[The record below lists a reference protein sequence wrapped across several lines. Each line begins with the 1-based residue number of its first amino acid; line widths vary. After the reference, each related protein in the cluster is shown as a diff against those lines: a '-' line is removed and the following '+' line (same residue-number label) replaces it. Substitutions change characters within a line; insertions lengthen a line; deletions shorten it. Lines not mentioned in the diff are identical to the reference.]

1 MNKTTLARRSF
12 FKVTALGTGGIMLG
26 LYNPA
31 KAQRGPGGPPAPPLS
46 PLAFITVALD
56 GIVTIVGKNPEIGQG
71 IKTTLPML
79 IAEELDVDWA
89 KVRVVQGDLNTAK
102 YGGQSAGGSTA
113 IPNNWIPM
121 RLVGATGRHLFVTA
135 AAQTWNVPAA
145 ELTTASGKV
154 LHAASKR
161 SIGYGEL
168 ASKVAALPMPAPA
181 DVKMKDAKD
190 YKIIGKFVTGVEN
203 QAIVTGK
210 PVFSIDFTLPGMLYA
225 VYQKCPVYSGRA
237 VSANL
242 DEVKKLSGVRHAFI
256 VDGSPTNNQFRSGVA
271 IVADSW
277 YQAKVARE
285 SLRVSWDEGATAG
298 QSTELFAKQAAELSV
313 KAPMVNLRN
322 DGNVDAAFGTDK
334 TVEGAYY
341 YPFISHAPLEPQNCA
356 ALFKDGKL
364 ELWAPSQ
371 IPQGGLTLGAQACG
385 IQPTD
390 VTLHLMRA
398 GGGFGRRLTNDY
410 CAEAAAIAKQVPGVP
425 IKLLWTRE
433 DDMAHDFYRPGG
445 FHYFKGSVNA
455 AGKPTAWRD
464 HFVTFGNPTPQN
476 PNAVA
481 GNAAFPANH
490 FPGGFLP
497 SYSLGQSTMPLGVP
511 TGALR
516 APGTNAYCFAI
527 QGFTDELAI
536 LGGQDPIQFRIDML
550 KSEPVGMRNFDP
562 QRMIGVLE
570 LVREKSDWANRGK
583 LPKGTGKGVA
593 FQFSHAGY
601 FAHVIEVTVSADNKV
616 KVNKA
621 WVAGDVGRQIIN
633 QSSSI
638 NQAEGAVIDGL
649 SHLMGYEITFAK
661 GRAVEQNF
669 DSYPPMRMKQAPPA
683 IEVHFKLTDNNP
695 TGLGEPALPPVLPAV
710 VNAIFAAT
718 GKRIRSVPLMKQGF
732 SWA

>member
-12 FKVTALGTGGIMLG
+12 FKVTALGTGGFMLG
-26 LYNPA
+26 LYSPA
-31 KAQRGPGGPPAPPLS
+31 KAQRGPGGPPAAPLS
-46 PLAFITVALD
+46 ALSFITVALD
-56 GIVTIVGKNPEIGQG
+56 GTVTIVGKNPEIGQG
-71 IKTTLPML
+71 MKTALPMI
-79 IAEELDVDWA
+79 IADELDVDWSSV
-89 KVRVVQGDLNTAK
+89 KVVQGDLNAAK

-113 IPNNWIPM
+113 IPNNWTPM
-121 RLVGATGRHLFVTA
+121 RQVGAAGRHLFITA

-154 LHAASKR
+154 LHASSKR

-168 ASKVAALPMPAPA
+168 ASKIVSLPMPVLA
-181 DVKMKDAKD
+181 DLKLKDPKD
-190 YKIIGKFVTGVEN
+190 YKIIGRSIGGVEN
-203 QAIVTGK
+203 PDIVVGK

-225 VYQKCPVYSGRA
+225 VYEKCPVFSGKA

-242 DEVKKLSGVRHAFI
+242 DAVKKLPGVRHAFI
-256 VDGSPTNNQFRSGVA
+256 IEGTGNAASLLSGVA
-271 IVADSW
+271 VVADSW
-277 YQAKVARE
+277 YQAKMARE
-285 SLRVSWDEGATAG
+285 SLRVVWDEGPTAS
-298 QSTELFAKQAAELSV
+298 QSTEGFAKQAVELST
-313 KAPMVNLRN
+313 KAPMTSLRN
-322 DGNVDAAFGTDK
+322 DGNADAAFGAEK
-334 TVEGAYY
+334 TIEAAYY

-371 IPQGGLTLGAQACG
+371 IPAGGLNFGAQICG
-385 IQPTD
+385 IPPTD

-398 GGGFGRRLTNDY
+398 GGGFGRRLSNDY
-410 CAEAAAIAKQVPGVP
+410 VAEAAGIAKALPGVP

-433 DDMAHDFYRPGG
+433 DDMTHDFYRPGG
-445 FHYFKGSVNA
+445 FHYFKGSVDA
-455 AGKPTAWRD
+455 SGKASAWKD
-464 HFVTFGNPTPQN
+464 HFVTFANPT
-476 PNAVA
+476 
-481 GNAAFPANH
+481 NAAQLASSANFPPTQ
-490 FPGGFLP
+490 FPGGFIKN
-497 SYSLGQSTMPLGVP
+497 YALGQSTMPLGVP

-527 QGFTDELAI
+527 QSFTDELAI

-550 KSEPVGMRNFDP
+550 KSEAVGMRGFDP
-562 QRMIGVLE
+562 LRMIGVLE
-570 LVREKSDWANRGK
+570 LVRDKSDWANRGK

-601 FAHVIEVTVSADNKV
+601 FAHVIEVSVSAANKV

-649 SHLMGYEITFAK
+649 SHLMSYEITFAK

-669 DSYPPMRMKQAPPA
+669 DQYPPMKMKEAPPA

-710 VNAIFAAT
+710 ANAIFAAT
-718 GKRIRSVPLMKQGF
+718 GKRIRSVPLVKQGF